1 MSTSFNFD
9 YLPEDV
15 LTLSGYDFFQF
26 IKTTLGEPEA
36 NLLNK
41 ISVKSTTSLIQTE
54 DPLDIFNYD
63 IDDEDLEKLKGQ
75 LSFKLKNEKILIKP
89 GVISGFRTTKKKKQQ
104 QRQQLSNTN
113 SSSISSL
120 TLTTAQTPSV
130 SNQFSLTEHKAHVL
144 NLIRKWYSD
153 NKENFN
159 LESFNLE
166 ENIDCFL
173 NISFD
178 ENTDVKAN
186 IKCKCNRLISLSK
199 NDNKIQVSN
208 FYKHLQ
214 SNGCDHMKH
223 MKQAA
228 RDLNL
233 SQQQQQSSTPNTLT
247 SSQSHA
253 PLIQVPAVSPINIQT
268 TQTDSPALSNPAA
281 YNGGKRRL
289 TSQLQQYRSTK
300 RSRI

>member
-1 MSTSFNFD
+1 
-9 YLPEDV
+9 
-15 LTLSGYDFFQF
+15 
-26 IKTTLGEPEA
+26 
-36 NLLNK
+36 
-41 ISVKSTTSLIQTE
+41 
-54 DPLDIFNYD
+54 
-63 IDDEDLEKLKGQ
+63 
-75 LSFKLKNEKILIKP
+75 
-89 GVISGFRTTKKKKQQ
+89 TTKKKKQQ

>member
-54 DPLDIFNYD
+54 DPFDIFNYD
-63 IDDEDLEKLKGQ
+63 IDDEDLE
-75 LSFKLKNEKILIKP
+75 KLKNEKILIKP
-89 GVISGFRTTKKKKQQ
+89 GVISGFWSLKDALKRKVNEQSAQPKRK
-104 QRQQLSNTN
+104 RQQLSNTN

-144 NLIRKWYSD
+144 NLIQ
-153 NKENFN
+153 
-159 LESFNLE
+159 